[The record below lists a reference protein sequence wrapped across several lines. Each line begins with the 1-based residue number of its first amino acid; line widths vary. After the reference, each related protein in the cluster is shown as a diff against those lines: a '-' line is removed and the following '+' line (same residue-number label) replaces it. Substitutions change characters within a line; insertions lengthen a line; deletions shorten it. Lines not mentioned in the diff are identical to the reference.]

1 MLRFMN
7 RANALTLTGAAC
19 ALGAALLAMSG
30 RVSAGLVVFAIAGL
44 CDLFDGVLARS
55 LTRTPAEE
63 LFGQR
68 LDSLCDGFSFGACG
82 ALILHAGGLRH
93 PAEIALLVAFALAA
107 LWRLAYF
114 DTLGMEPA
122 AAAAGLPSAE
132 AVESEPATPR
142 FVGLPTT
149 YVALGLPLA
158 GLGGLHSPAALH
170 WSFVGMGAFLA
181 VAMVSPI
188 RIPKPGR
195 KAYPVFLLLA
205 LGLGTLHALAALGKL

>member
-19 ALGAALLAMSG
+19 ALGAALLALSG
-30 RVSAGLVVFAIAGL
+30 RVSWGLVVFSIAGL

-55 LTRTPAEE
+55 LERTPSEE

-93 PAEIALLVAFALAA
+93 PAEIAILIAFSLAA

-122 AAAAGLPSAE
+122 PSE
-132 AVESEPATPR
+132 EGSQVPPTGPPR
-142 FVGLPTT
+142 FLGLPTT
-149 YVALGLPLA
+149 YVALFLPLA
-158 GLGGLHSPAALH
+158 GLGGLHSPDLLR
-170 WSFVGMGAFLA
+170 WCFVGVGLFLA
-181 VAMVSPI
+181 VAMVAPV

-205 LGLGTLHALAALGKL
+205 LGLGSVHTLSALGKL

>member
-19 ALGAALLAMSG
+19 ALGAALLALGG
-30 RVSAGLVVFAIAGL
+30 RISWGLVVFSLAGL

-55 LTRTPAEE
+55 LERTPTEE

-82 ALILHAGGLRH
+82 ALILHAGGLNH
-93 PAEIALLVAFALAA
+93 PAELAILVAFSLAA

-114 DTLGMEPA
+114 DTLGMEPKA
-122 AAAAGLPSAE
+122 AQAPEAAPTGS
-132 AVESEPATPR
+132 PR
-142 FVGLPTT
+142 FLGLPTT
-149 YVALGLPLA
+149 YVALFLPLA
-158 GLGGLHSPAALH
+158 GLGGLRSPEALR
-170 WSFVGMGAFLA
+170 WSFVTVGLFLA
-181 VAMVSPI
+181 VAMVAPV

-195 KAYPVFLLLA
+195 KSYPLFLLLA
-205 LGLGTLHALAALGKL
+205 LGLGSVHALAALGKL

>member
-19 ALGAALLAMSG
+19 ALGAALLALSG
-30 RVSAGLVVFAIAGL
+30 RISWGLVVFSLAGL

-55 LTRTPAEE
+55 LTRTPEE
-63 LFGQR
+63 ERFGQR

-93 PAEIALLVAFALAA
+93 PLEVAILIAFSLAA

-114 DTLGMEPA
+114 DTLGLE
-122 AAAAGLPSAE
+122 SAPE
-132 AVESEPATPR
+132 KGASEQAEGSPR
-142 FVGLPTT
+142 FLGLPTT

-158 GLGGLHSPAALH
+158 GLGGLHSPEALR
-170 WSFVGMGAFLA
+170 WSFVGVGLFLA
-181 VAMVSPI
+181 VAMVAPV
-188 RIPKPGR
+188 RVPKPGR
-195 KAYPVFLLLA
+195 KAYPLFLLLA
-205 LGLGTLHALAALGKL
+205 LGLGTVHGLGALGKL

>member
-19 ALGAALLAMSG
+19 ALGAALLALDG
-30 RVSAGLVVFAIAGL
+30 RISWGLVVFSLAGL

-93 PAEIALLVAFALAA
+93 PAEVVILIGFSLAA

-114 DTLGMEPA
+114 DTLGMESAPGPEGSSEGDA
-122 AAAAGLPSAE
+122 AAS
-132 AVESEPATPR
+132 PR
-142 FVGLPTT
+142 FLGLPTT

-158 GLGGLHSPAALH
+158 GLGGLHSPAALR
-170 WSFVGMGAFLA
+170 WSFVAAGLFLA
-181 VAMVSPI
+181 LAMVAPV
-188 RIPKPGR
+188 RVPKPGR

-205 LGLGTLHALAALGKL
+205 LGLGTVHTLAALGKL